1 MEEKSLK
8 TLLKEQMVLDGYQFY
23 ETACFKIA
31 SSKMSYRAL
40 ERLDKIQSQVFH
52 KNRENMFEELKQTG
66 RVGYVPPKDTVDY
79 FGEDVSRHVV
89 IEKLVIE
96 IFGSL
101 HSFFDILAQLIN
113 AVLYANDGVYI
124 NRVSF
129 NRVVEKIDQ
138 FKEYSGDYIE
148 RIKKIEADFEYKF
161 IGDFNNTVKHRRQ
174 INIGMKF
181 EILKGEKELTL
192 SSFEKDKREYE
203 KEDLLGMVG
212 KCIDYCEVL
221 LQETITFVQLH
232 FTNSK
237 HKHVEGRLYNPNTSV
252 FFETEDD
259 FNAFRNPKN
268 SMHYIIIDDTKP
280 LISYRVMLIAAQ
292 ENDKEIS
299 MYNCPYNHIV
309 VKNKNEKF
317 IGLLKPKDQEKITLE
332 DGRRLMYR
340 EYIFEEEEPE
350 IKYFDYVLDPK
361 INVYPY
367 LSNCEISYLPNKE
380 V

>member
-181 EILKGEKELTL
+181 EILKG
-192 SSFEKDKREYE
+192 
-203 KEDLLGMVG
+203 
-212 KCIDYCEVL
+212 
-221 LQETITFVQLH
+221 
-232 FTNSK
+232 
-237 HKHVEGRLYNPNTSV
+237 
-252 FFETEDD
+252 
-259 FNAFRNPKN
+259 
-268 SMHYIIIDDTKP
+268 
-280 LISYRVMLIAAQ
+280 
-292 ENDKEIS
+292 
-299 MYNCPYNHIV
+299 
-309 VKNKNEKF
+309 
-317 IGLLKPKDQEKITLE
+317 
-332 DGRRLMYR
+332 
-340 EYIFEEEEPE
+340 
-350 IKYFDYVLDPK
+350 
-361 INVYPY
+361 
-367 LSNCEISYLPNKE
+367 
-380 V
+380 